1 MYETRVQSYQNRYSL
16 RSDLSV
22 IKSVVLWSCLSFV
35 LFGCSAGWG
44 TKSVVDDEAFID
56 VITQQTR
63 AIEEGHEQLVIL
75 SEMHQQLSEEL
86 AETKKQVDLLYKK
99 LAQAKSIELAS
110 KKPNIAVIDTPPK
123 KKQTKEPLN
132 GKLMLGRIEWVWL
145 DLMGQTFKAKIDTGA
160 KSSSLSAENIQE
172 FERDGQRWVRFNMP
186 EDMEKKVYE
195 APLIKYQ
202 NVRQASV
209 EEMDKRPK
217 VMLVIRIGDLSEE
230 TEFTLTDR
238 SNMNYPVLLGRRFL
252 RDIAVVDVARK
263 FVQEKFEIQN
273 KKAVDKL
280 TSRSDSP

>member
-1 MYETRVQSYQNRYSL
+1 MYETRVQSYKNRYSL
-16 RSDLSV
+16 RFNFGVLKLV
-22 IKSVVLWSCLSFV
+22 GLWSCLSFV
-35 LFGCSAGWG
+35 LSGCGAGWG

-75 SEMHQQLSEEL
+75 SEMHRQLSEEL

-99 LAQAKSIELAS
+99 LAAAKSIELAS
-110 KKPNIAVIDTPPK
+110 KKQNVVVKESPPT
-123 KKQTKEPLN
+123 KKQTKEPLD
-132 GKLMLGRIEWVWL
+132 GKLVLGRIEWVWL
-145 DLMGQTFKAKIDTGA
+145 DLMGQTLKAKVDTGA

-186 EDMEKKVYE
+186 EDPDKKVYE

-209 EEMDKRPK
+209 EEMDQRPK
-217 VMLVIRIGDLSEE
+217 VMLVVRIGDLSEE
-230 TEFTLTDR
+230 TEFTLADR

-263 FVQEKFEIQN
+263 FVQDKFETQN
-273 KKAVDKL
+273 QKAVDKL